1 MNVFGRLALLLV
13 ATFPLAKAPASPR
26 GGEPVFIAAPA
37 GRPFSSAVLV
47 GDILFMSG
55 QIGTDAQGK
64 LADGFA
70 AQVRQ
75 TMDNIM
81 AVNRDAGGTS
91 RNIFKCTVMLANMQN
106 WSEFNKIYLSYFDAA
121 HLPARSAFGASGL
134 AMNAEAE
141 VECWSKPNAY
151 SGR

>member
-13 ATFPLAKAPASPR
+13 TTLPLAKAPASP
-26 GGEPVFIAAPA
+26 GSSGPVFFAAPA
-37 GRPFSSAVLV
+37 GRPFSSGALV
-47 GDILFMSG
+47 GGILFMSG
-55 QIGTDAQGK
+55 QIGTDGQGK
-64 LADGFA
+64 LVDGFA

-91 RNIFKCTVMLANMQN
+91 RDIFKCTVMLANMQN

-121 HLPARSAFGASGL
+121 HLPARSAFGAAGL
-134 AMNAEAE
+134 AMNAEVE
-141 VECWSKPNAY
+141 VECWSKPNAHG
-151 SGR
+151 GR